1 MTTIYYHTLHEIAS
15 FFFYFLCNI
24 ATRSFFNAPAS
35 VMKCPNGVFPAES
48 SSMRMMDIGI
58 TAARTTALPAAA
70 VAMDRPIIVSKV
82 DFAMIGRARTK
93 V

>member
-1 MTTIYYHTLHEIAS
+1 
-15 FFFYFLCNI
+15 
-24 ATRSFFNAPAS
+24 
-35 VMKCPNGVFPAES
+35 
-48 SSMRMMDIGI
+48 MRMMGIGI

-70 VAMDRPIIVSKV
+70 VAMGRPIIVPKV